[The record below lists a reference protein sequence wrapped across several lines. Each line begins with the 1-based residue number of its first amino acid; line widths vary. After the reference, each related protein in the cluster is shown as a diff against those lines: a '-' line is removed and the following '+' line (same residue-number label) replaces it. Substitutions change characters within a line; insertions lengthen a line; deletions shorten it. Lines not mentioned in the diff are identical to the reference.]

1 MASTPEGVDD
11 PNRTRPGRPQG
22 RPVGEGFS
30 RLAHYVERQGD
41 ARVPA
46 SFTVDGYPPGSWV
59 DMQRNRHTKGA
70 LNVDRERRL
79 RDLTGLDLGPR
90 GRPLAPD
97 RAPLRPHHGQ
107 PRAVRRAARL
117 EGQPRPRPGRAR
129 QAARQQAHTALTLY
143 FVDGDH
149 AMLEQF
155 LGFARNDPT
164 GCYVM

>member
-1 MASTPEGVDD
+1 MASTTEGVDD
-11 PNRTRPGRPQG
+11 PNRSQRWDPKADHWD
-22 RPVGEGFS
+22 GFS
-30 RLAHYVERQGD
+30 RLVHYVERQGD

-46 SFTVDGYPPGSWV
+46 SFTVDGYPPCSWV

-70 LNVDRERRL
+70 LNADCERRL
-79 RDLTGLDLGPR
+79 RDLTELDLGPR

-97 RAPLRPHHGQ
+97 RTPPRPHHGQ

-117 EGQPRPRPGRAR
+117 EGQPRPGRAR

-149 AMLEQF
+149 ALLEQF
-155 LGFARNDPT
+155 LGFARATTRPAVT
-164 GCYVM
+164 